1 MDEARWIAVDQYFE
15 RTLGLSDRTLE
26 KTLSASREAGLPA
39 QEVAPNQARML
50 QLFAQMC
57 GARRILE
64 IGTLGG
70 YSAICLA
77 RVLPVDGELVTLE
90 ANPGH
95 ARVAA
100 DNIAKAGLADRV
112 RILVGDARDSLAGLR
127 EEGGAPFDF
136 AFIDADK
143 ASNPAYLEGVL
154 ALSRPGTVI
163 VGDNIIRAGRIVD
176 PAARE
181 DADVRG
187 VFEFFEMMGA
197 NRRLSATALQ
207 TVGEKGWDGF
217 ALARVL

>member
-26 KTLSASREAGLPA
+26 KTLAASRAAGLPA

-57 GARRILE
+57 GARRMLE

-77 RVLPVDGELVTLE
+77 RVLPAGGELVTLE
-90 ANPGH
+90 ANADH

-112 RILVGDARDSLAGLR
+112 RILVGDARVSLARLR
-127 EEGGAPFDF
+127 EEGGDPIDF

-143 ASNPAYLEGVL
+143 ASNPIYLEGVL

-176 PAARE
+176 PTARE

-187 VFEFFEMMGA
+187 VFEFFEQMGA
-197 NRRLSATALQ
+197 DRRLSATALQ